1 MDVDVLKNFSLKID
15 PGEVV
20 ALVGGSGSGK
30 STVGSLLTRLYD
42 VNDSDG
48 SIRINGKL
56 LREYELTDLRR
67 LIGVVPQEPALF
79 RGTIRENIAYGEWGV
94 PDEKI
99 IEAARLAHVLDF
111 AEDFPAGLNTMVGTR
126 GSQLSGG
133 QRQRISIARLLVKN
147 PPLVILDEATSALD
161 AKSEHFVQRA
171 VDSVI
176 SSENRTVISIAH
188 RLSTIR
194 HADRIAVIQDGSVV
208 QSGTFDV
215 LSTSQGPFR
224 ELMKTQLV
232 SAELDTTQNQ
242 ELSVID
248 SRLIN
253 AQ

>member
-1 MDVDVLKNFSLKID
+1 
-15 PGEVV
+15 
-20 ALVGGSGSGK
+20 
-30 STVGSLLTRLYD
+30 LYD

-79 RGTIRENIAYGEWGV
+79 RGTIRDNIAYGEWGV
-94 PDEKI
+94 SDEKI
-99 IEAARLAHVLDF
+99 MEAARLAHVLDF
-111 AEDFPAGLNTMVGTR
+111 AEDFPEGLNTLCGPK

-133 QRQRISIARLLVKN
+133 QRQRISIARLLIKN

-161 AKSEHFVQRA
+161 AKSEDFVQRA

-208 QSGTFDV
+208 QSGTFDA
-215 LSTSQGPFR
+215 LSSSQGPFR
-224 ELMKTQLV
+224 ELMKSQLV

-242 ELSVID
+242 EFNVID
-248 SRLIN
+248 TPLIK